1 MKNSYLNLAVPS
13 MQMSEPGEV
22 LKTKITDK
30 LTVNLWD
37 RWEVDCEKS
46 STFGDL
52 YEKLAK
58 KYEILP
64 IGILQGMS
72 RIDTGKSE

>member
-1 MKNSYLNLAVPS
+1 
-13 MQMSEPGEV
+13 
-22 LKTKITDK
+22 

-37 RWEVDCEKS
+37 RWEVVCEKS

-52 YEKLAK
+52 YEKLLK
-58 KYEILP
+58 KYEIFP
-64 IGILQGMS
+64 VGVLQGMS